1 MPPIE
6 VLAQSKKLLKE
17 KNLDKG
23 FELFIDG
30 GVRRGSDIIKA
41 ICLGASG
48 VGLGRPFLYAM
59 SGYGEEG
66 VERAIKI
73 LKTEML
79 RDMKL
84 LGVNSISELN
94 EDMVDI
100 SSLQFKGLNSD
111 DRLYNVNYSE
121 MPKVPFSTPA
131 K

>member
-1 MPPIE
+1 
-6 VLAQSKKLLKE
+6 
-17 KNLDKG
+17 
-23 FELFIDG
+23 
-30 GVRRGSDIIKA
+30 
-41 ICLGASG
+41 
-48 VGLGRPFLYAM
+48 M